1 MPNHRSCDK
10 RLKQDVRRRARN
22 NYVTSTLKTLSK
34 KIRSNMTLEEKEILL
49 NDVYSKLDKAA
60 KKGVIHA
67 RTASRRKARIAAY
80 MNKEK
85 QTT

>member
-10 RLKQDVRRRARN
+10 RLKQDVRRRVRN